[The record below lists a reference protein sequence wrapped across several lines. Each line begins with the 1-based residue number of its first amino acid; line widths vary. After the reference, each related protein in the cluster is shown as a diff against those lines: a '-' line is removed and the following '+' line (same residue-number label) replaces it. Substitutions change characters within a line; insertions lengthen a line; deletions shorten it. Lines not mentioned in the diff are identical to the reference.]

1 MSLKQSGFLFIA
13 DVTGYTKF
21 VASKEL
27 EHSNIILGNLLKK
40 IVEEVRLTFSIVK
53 LEGDAVFGYLII
65 DENRENDDLFPLI
78 SKVYTEFRVEITKMS
93 ENAPCGCD
101 ACSSINSMDLK
112 FFIHYGDFIIQDI
125 AGIKDLF
132 GNDVNIL
139 HRLTKNSL
147 SKKTGWKG
155 YLMMTDSAK
164 DLLKVES
171 ELFELEESYND
182 VGIIKTYNL
191 DVSALL

>member
-27 EHSNIILGNLLKK
+27 EHSNIILGNLLKS
-40 IVEEVRLTFSIVK
+40 IVEEVRLIISIVK
-53 LEGDAVFGYLII
+53 LEGDAVFGYLTI
-65 DENRENDDLFPLI
+65 DKDRENTDLFKLI
-78 SKVYTEFRVEITKMS
+78 RTVYTKFRKEILEMS
-93 ENAPCGCD
+93 KNAPCGCQ
-101 ACSSINSMDLK
+101 ACSEIVLMDLK

-147 SKKTGWKG
+147 SEKTGWKG
-155 YLMMTDSAK
+155 YLMMTGTAK

-171 ELFELEESYND
+171 ELFELEESYSD
-182 VGIIKTYNL
+182 VGSIKTYNL
-191 DVSALL
+191 DVSALV

>member
-1 MSLKQSGFLFIA
+1 MSLKKSGFLFIA

-27 EHSNIILGNLLKK
+27 EHSNMILGDLLKK

-65 DENRENDDLFPLI
+65 DEKRNNDDLFPLI
-78 SKVYTEFRVEITKMS
+78 SKVYSEFRANIVEMS
-93 ENAPCGCD
+93 ENSPCGCE
-101 ACSSINSMDLK
+101 ACSEIFAMDLK

-139 HRLTKNSL
+139 HRITKNSL
-147 SKKTGWKG
+147 SEKTGWKG
-155 YLMMTDSAK
+155 YLMMTTTAK
-164 DLLKVES
+164 DLLKVDS
-171 ELFELEESYND
+171 ELYELEESYKD
-182 VGIIKTYNL
+182 VGNIKTYNL
-191 DVSALL
+191 DVSTIL